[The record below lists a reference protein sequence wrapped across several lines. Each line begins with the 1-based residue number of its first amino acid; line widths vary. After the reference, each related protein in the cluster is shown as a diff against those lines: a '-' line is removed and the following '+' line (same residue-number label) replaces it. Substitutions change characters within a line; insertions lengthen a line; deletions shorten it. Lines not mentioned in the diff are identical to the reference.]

1 MYAPVLAFLVQS
13 GEPTILLSL
22 EKLGTISMTS
32 ELPKPDVVKGDQENA
47 REHSSSLPSDL

>member
-22 EKLGTISMTS
+22 EKLGTVSMTS